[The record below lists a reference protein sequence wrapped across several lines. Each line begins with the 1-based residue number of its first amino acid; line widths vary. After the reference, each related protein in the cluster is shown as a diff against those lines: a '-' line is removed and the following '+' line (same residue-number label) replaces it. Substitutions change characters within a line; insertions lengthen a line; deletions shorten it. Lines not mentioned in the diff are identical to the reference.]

1 MNLKFLDNIFQT
13 IDSMKTGFYYL
24 QLLAGVQTVAFTLYL
39 VYKYFNNESK
49 SDSEC
54 ESECESECKSEL
66 NKLVIEEEMNHLSEE
81 LQNILLQKRDEL
93 NLLISQLDIVY
104 DNIGGIRERLD
115 EFNNKPIS

>member
-1 MNLKFLDNIFQT
+1 
-13 IDSMKTGFYYL
+13 
-24 QLLAGVQTVAFTLYL
+24 
-39 VYKYFNNESK
+39 
-49 SDSEC
+49 
-54 ESECESECKSEL
+54 
-66 NKLVIEEEMNHLSEE
+66 MNHLSEE